1 MKEIILLL
9 QGDVMPAVEKKEGT
23 GTSAAVVVTAV
34 PGLQDSCH
42 GDTSDGADVSI
53 EKLDL

>member
-1 MKEIILLL
+1 ML

-34 PGLQDSCH
+34 PGLQDNCH
-42 GDTSDGADVSI
+42 GDISDGADVSI

>member
-1 MKEIILLL
+1 ML
-9 QGDVMPAVEKKEGT
+9 QGDVMTPVEKKEGA

-34 PGLQDSCH
+34 PGLQDNCH
-42 GDTSDGADVSI
+42 GDISDGADVSI